1 MKRRV
6 ATILPKPDHV
16 VFVADALP
24 TCGRWL
30 DPRSGTRYSRSGKLL
45 RDRGSG
51 RGGWIS
57 AAMAQAGTWWDR
69 VEQWAFERR
78 LKHISVRSN
87 VARKESH
94 RFYERVGYARVKTQH
109 AYRKHIR

>member
-1 MKRRV
+1 
-6 ATILPKPDHV
+6 
-16 VFVADALP
+16 
-24 TCGRWL
+24 
-30 DPRSGTRYSRSGKLL
+30 
-45 RDRGSG
+45 
-51 RGGWIS
+51 
-57 AAMAQAGTWWDR
+57 MAQAGTWWDR